1 MTQRVV
7 IVGAGHAAAQLAP
20 SLRKQGWEGEIVI
33 LAVVLPVTAMWIKHG
48 SIKSVKQVVLRK
60 SC

>member
-1 MTQRVV
+1 MTQRMV

-33 LAVVLPVTAMWIKHG
+33 LVVVLPVTAMWIKH
-48 SIKSVKQVVLRK
+48 SLIKSVKQVVRRK